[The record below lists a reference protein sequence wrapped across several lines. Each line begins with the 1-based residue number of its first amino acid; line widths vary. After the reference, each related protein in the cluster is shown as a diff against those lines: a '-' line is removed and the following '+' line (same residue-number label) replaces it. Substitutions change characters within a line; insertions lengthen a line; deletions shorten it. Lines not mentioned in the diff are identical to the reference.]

1 MAAPADARTV
11 VGMALA
17 DLDLLVE
24 RRRDLRRVLHD
35 LTGAIGA

>member
-1 MAAPADARTV
+1 MRLVLDQTIT
-11 VGMALA
+11 MALA

-24 RRRDLRRVLHD
+24 RRRVLHD

>member
-1 MAAPADARTV
+1 MRLVLDQTIT
-11 VGMALA
+11 MALA